1 MFGLSGDK
9 QVVSLDWDSRFLR
22 VVQWRIS
29 GHNAQALKSV
39 AAELPEHV
47 SVKDADSLGSFVRQV
62 LSNARIRTTSVI
74 VDIPRDQ
81 AVLNTMSLPAAD
93 LDDLAGMVQLQIA
106 KELPFP
112 LDDAIVDFAVTQ
124 QDSASNTADVLVA
137 AVRFEVMG

>member
-1 MFGLSGDK
+1 MFGLAGDK

-29 GHNAQALKSV
+29 GHNARALKSV
-39 AAELPEHV
+39 AAELPESV

-62 LSNARIRTTSVI
+62 LSSARIRTTSVI

-93 LDDLAGMVQLQIA
+93 IDDLAGMVQL
-106 KELPFP
+106 
-112 LDDAIVDFAVTQ
+112 
-124 QDSASNTADVLVA
+124 
-137 AVRFEVMG
+137 